1 MSDKIENPIENN
13 PAEKQIE
20 KTAAQKISKFGSFV
34 AGGLAA
40 CCAVT
45 VTNPVEVVKIRMQL
59 QGEMSS
65 VSQRLYKNPIQGIGL
80 TFKNEGIRGC
90 QKGLISAYIYQI
102 ALNGSRLGFYEP
114 IRLALNRT
122 FFADQEA
129 HKVQNVA
136 VNMFSGAFSG
146 IIGACAGSPLF
157 LVKTRMQSYS
167 PALKVGDQTHYT
179 GVFNGLSSLYK
190 QGGIRSLFKGIDAAI
205 LRTGFGSSVQLP
217 IYNTAKN
224 FMLRHD
230 LMENGPALHLTAST
244 ISGMGV
250 AVVMNPW
257 DVILTRIYNQ
267 KTAKYKGPMDCFFK
281 ICKFEGP
288 MALYKGFQ
296 AQVLRI
302 APHTI
307 ICLTLMEQTMSLVY
321 SIEKTVLGN

>member
-1 MSDKIENPIENN
+1 MSSNNIEV
-13 PAEKQIE
+13 AKVEKPIE
-20 KTAAQKISKFGSFV
+20 KTDAQKISKFGSFV

-40 CCAVT
+40 CFAVT

-59 QGEMSS
+59 QGEMSA
-65 VSQRLYKNPIQGIGL
+65 VTQKIYKNPIQGIAV

-90 QKGLISAYIYQI
+90 QKGLISAYMYQI

-114 IRLALNRT
+114 IRLALNRNL
-122 FFADQEA
+122 FPDQEA
-129 HKVQNVA
+129 HKVQSVG

-146 IIGACAGSPLF
+146 IIGAVVGSPLF

-167 PALKVGDQTHYT
+167 TAIQLGDQTHYT
-179 GVFNGLSSLYK
+179 GVWNGLSSIYK
-190 QGGIRSLFKGIDAAI
+190 QSGFLGLFKGVDAAI

-224 FMLRHD
+224 FLLKND
-230 LMENGPALHLTAST
+230 IMENGPGLHLTAST
-244 ISGMGV
+244 IAGLGV

-267 KTAKYKGPMDCFFK
+267 KTNKYKGPIDCFVKTVK
-281 ICKFEGP
+281 IEGP

-296 AQVLRI
+296 AQVFRI

-307 ICLTLMEQTMSLVY
+307 LCLTLMEQTMSFVY
-321 SIEKTVLGN
+321 SIEKRILGHD